1 MTVLIIIDR
10 KVKSGQVPDFL
21 TGKVPAGPAS

>member
-10 KVKSGQVPDFL
+10 KVENGQVLDFL
-21 TGKVPAGPAS
+21 TGKVPASPAS